1 MAYAIPSGMLTR
13 ATVRPDIRSGPKVF
27 RLHFSDDRD
36 MLRLLDED
44 NLKIVYGMY
53 AVFPTLDQT
62 L

>member
-1 MAYAIPSGMLTR
+1 
-13 ATVRPDIRSGPKVF
+13 
-27 RLHFSDDRD
+27 